1 MLARSRLLA
10 MIVLLVSLALFA
22 AALPSETNAA
32 SPPAAATWDSVSA
45 ILQTKDAFAGGYH
58 RFNLPRRD
66 ITLRVGG
73 VTVAPEL
80 AQGAWAGFSDDPD
93 MAMVMGDLVLETSE
107 LAPVLAEL
115 AKQGLVV
122 TAIHNHLVGEE
133 PRLVYVHFGGHG
145 RVTDLARQLDRALAL
160 TATPRPVAPAQ
171 AAPLAIDSAFVFGG
185 LGRSGRTHGSVAQ
198 ITFMLVPGPVA
209 MDGMTVTPA
218 LGYASPVNI
227 QAVDGT
233 RAVATGDFAVTGAQ
247 VEPMLRAFAAH
258 GITATALHTHMIGE
272 SPTIYFIHFWADGPL
287 AQVVQGLRA
296 VVDAA
301 RLK

>member
-1 MLARSRLLA
+1 MHIRSRLL
-10 MIVLLVSLALFA
+10 VLTALFIA
-22 AALPSETNAA
+22 VLPCMSQAA
-32 SPPAAATWDSVSA
+32 SPAEGAAWDSVSA
-45 ILQTKDAFAGGYH
+45 ILQTKDAVAGGYH

-66 ITLRVGG
+66 ITLRVGD

-93 MAMVMGDLVLETSE
+93 MAMLMGDLVLKGPE
-107 LAPVLAEL
+107 LGPVLAEL
-115 AKQGLVV
+115 AAQGLEV

-133 PRLVYVHFGGHG
+133 PRLIYVHFGGHG
-145 RVTDLARQLDRALAL
+145 KATDLARRLDHALAL
-160 TATPRPVAPAQ
+160 TSTPRPVAPAS
-171 AAPLAIDSAFVFGG
+171 AAPLAIDSSLVFTG

-198 ITFMLVPGPVA
+198 VSFMLVPGKVT

-227 QAVDGT
+227 QAVDAA
-233 RAVATGDFAVTGAQ
+233 RAVATGDFAVTGRQ

-258 GITATALHTHMIGE
+258 GITATALHTHMISE
-272 SPTIYFIHFWADGPL
+272 SPTLYFIHFWADAPL
-287 AQVVQGLRA
+287 AKVVEGLRA

-301 RLK
+301 R